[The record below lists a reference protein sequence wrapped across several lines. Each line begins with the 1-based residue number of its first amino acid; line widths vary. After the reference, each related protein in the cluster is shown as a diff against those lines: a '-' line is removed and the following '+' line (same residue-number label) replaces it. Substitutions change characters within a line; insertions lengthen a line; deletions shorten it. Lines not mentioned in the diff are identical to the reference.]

1 VTNIAHKVII
11 QQIGTSQVQSST
23 HSSEGCTTMELDSD
37 RYSFRLNM
45 SASLS
50 GLEHTMLLLWG
61 CRAASVPNFLY
72 VAHGFRGSMG
82 QSTRQTGA
90 QATR

>member
-37 RYSFRLNM
+37 RYSHVCQSVR
-45 SASLS
+45 S
-50 GLEHTMLLLWG
+50 
-61 CRAASVPNFLY
+61 RAYHALV
-72 VAHGFRGSMG
+72 VGV
-82 QSTRQTGA
+82 
-90 QATR
+90 